1 MMRILVTGA
10 NGFVGKSLCRLLQ
23 TKGYFIRGVVRRAA
37 KYPQLTNISELCL
50 VGEIG
55 PETDWQDALE
65 NIDVVIHLAARVHVM
80 KDRSLNPLSE
90 FRKVNV
96 AGTEQ
101 LARQAVSAGVRR
113 MVFISSVK
121 VNGEGKKEPYT
132 EDDEVAPEDAYG
144 ISKLEAEVALSKV
157 ASETGLE
164 VVNIRPP
171 LVYGSGVKANFLRL
185 MHGVQS
191 GIPLPLGCISN
202 RRSFIYLGNLV
213 DAIAACVK
221 HPKAAGQT
229 YLVSDGDDVST
240 PELIRRVAAA
250 LGRRA
255 RLFPFPPAL
264 MHMAGNLL
272 GKSAAIESLLGSLTI
287 DSGKIRRELEWKPP
301 YSMEEGLKETA
312 EWYLSVN
319 RNYGNLKR

>member
-1 MMRILVTGA
+1 
-10 NGFVGKSLCRLLQ
+10 
-23 TKGYFIRGVVRRAA
+23 
-37 KYPQLTNISELCL
+37 
-50 VGEIG
+50 
-55 PETDWQDALE
+55 
-65 NIDVVIHLAARVHVM
+65 
-80 KDRSLNPLSE
+80 
-90 FRKVNV
+90 
-96 AGTEQ
+96 
-101 LARQAVSAGVRR
+101 
-113 MVFISSVK
+113 
-121 VNGEGKKEPYT
+121 
-132 EDDEVAPEDAYG
+132 
-144 ISKLEAEVALSKV
+144 
-157 ASETGLE
+157 
-164 VVNIRPP
+164 
-171 LVYGSGVKANFLRL
+171 
-185 MHGVQS
+185 VQS